1 MGEILG
7 RVVVGRRVR
16 RDEHDDRIKDIETM
30 SVAPDYAGRTAM
42 RAGRGDDGPF
52 PRCNGG
58 EPFAFGFLRRF
69 EWYDRTWKRRTGYTW
84 HTSWPSEPIL

>member
-42 RAGRGDDGPF
+42 RAGRDRSRSSAPF
-52 PRCNGG
+52 NGVSSHG
-58 EPFAFGFLRRF
+58 V
-69 EWYDRTWKRRTGYTW
+69 DSIIK
-84 HTSWPSEPIL
+84 